1 MARANHIIDWEGASI
16 LDREENRKARW
27 IRESIW
33 IRRRGTKTM
42 NRDEG
47 VYNLS
52 HVYDPLIT
60 PTATTKGVT
69 KLTTSGQFPGKTS
82 SADHHQLL

>member
-1 MARANHIIDWEGASI
+1 VARANHIIDWEGASI
-16 LDREENRKARW
+16 LEREENSKARW

-33 IRRRGTKTM
+33 IRRRGTTVM

-52 HVYDPLIT
+52 DVYDPLIT
-60 PTATTKGVT
+60 PKTNQGDP
-69 KLTTSGQFPGKTS
+69 KLTTSGQFSGNTTPAAK
-82 SADHHQLL
+82 HQLL